1 MNQSLYGPEL
11 DEIAGKIYEEYEMN
25 MNAVDSTFNQFI
37 YHYEAGDKAQNDVA
51 NDLARMLRIKYRNNA
66 PRRPPKV
73 MLIGPPGSGRTTQAQ
88 LVADGFGLVLVSPTK
103 ILLQEAEKNPAIKIK
118 MQEALETGV
127 GIPDEILLRLI
138 DQRIRQSDCRLNGWV
153 LDGFPETESQVN
165 LLKSMRIKPSLVC
178 IFEQGVEESVRKLA
192 QRRVDP
198 MTGEL
203 FNMEINPPK
212 IDSQSIRLVA
222 RKEDEEDIVR
232 KRFETWNTNITQLEE
247 NFKNCL
253 LSVTTDRL
261 VEQVFDQIKEAVEN
275 PIF

>member
-1 MNQSLYGPEL
+1 MKIIPDKFVHINIRKQHSLARIKQNAIQINQSLYGPEL
-11 DEIAGKIYEEYEMN
+11 ENLAEKMYDEYEMN
-25 MNAVDSTFNQFI
+25 MNAVQGTFNQFI
-37 YHYEAGDKAQNDVA
+37 YNYDAGDKAQNDVA

-73 MLIGPPGSGRTTQAQ
+73 MLIGPPGSGRSTQAQ
-88 LVADGFGLVLVSPTK
+88 LVADAFGLVCVSPTK
-103 ILLQEAEKNPAIKIK
+103 ILLAEADKNPAIKIK

-165 LLKSMRIKPSLVC
+165 LLKSMRVKPSLVC

-198 MTGEL
+198 LTGEL
-203 FNMEINPPK
+203 FNMEISPPK
-212 IDSQSIRLVA
+212 VDS
-222 RKEDEEDIVR
+222 
-232 KRFETWNTNITQLEE
+232 
-247 NFKNCL
+247 
-253 LSVTTDRL
+253 
-261 VEQVFDQIKEAVEN
+261 
-275 PIF
+275 